1 MNKIEAFL
9 RNRPIKKKIRA
20 AFSCIIVIFLISIL
34 ISVFRFIV
42 DRDFLSA
49 LLVLLIAAIGVAATI
64 VIGISL
70 QNLIVEPVREL
81 KDAAEKISKGDFD
94 LGTSW
99 ESEDELGDL
108 SRSFGRTA
116 STLKLVIGDL
126 NYIVSGFAEGNF
138 NVRSKCPEAYAGE
151 LGSVRQELIKMVRA
165 ISELLEGMQS
175 SADQVAAGSSQLAV
189 SAQDIAEGATEQAA
203 AVEELVAT
211 VNEVTNQV
219 LENTKSTDIAH
230 DKVKVVG
237 AEAENSKAKM
247 KELTQAM
254 DKISSTSQQIEKVIA
269 DIEGIA
275 SQTNLLSLNA
285 SIEAA
290 RAGEAGRGF
299 AVVADEI
306 RKLAEESAASAVESR
321 KMIDASMNEVAAGSR
336 ITQETADALN
346 KVIEELD
353 HIIQQVAN
361 IRTASDRQAISVKEM
376 EKGVE
381 QINDVIQSNSAASQE
396 TSATSEELSASAT
409 TLDEMMKRF
418 QLRQD

>member
-1 MNKIEAFL
+1 MNKIEALL
-9 RNRPIKKKIRA
+9 RNRPIKKKIRV

-49 LLVLLIAAIGVAATI
+49 LLVLVIAAIGVAATI

-70 QNLIVEPVREL
+70 QNLIVEPVHEL

-94 LGTSW
+94 LGTPW
-99 ESEDELGDL
+99 ESEDELGEL

-151 LGSVRQELIKMVRA
+151 LGSVRQELIKMVKA
-165 ISELLEGMQS
+165 ISELLDGMQA

-219 LENTKSTDIAH
+219 MENTKSTDIAH
-230 DKVKVVG
+230 DKAKVVG

-321 KMIDASMNEVAAGSR
+321 KMIDASMAEVAAGSR

-353 HIIQQVAN
+353 HIILQVAN
-361 IRTASDRQAISVKEM
+361 IRAASDRQAVSVKEI

>member
-1 MNKIEAFL
+1 MNKIETLL
-9 RNRPIKKKIRA
+9 RNRPIKKKIRV
-20 AFSCIIVIFLISIL
+20 AFSCMIVIFLISIL
-34 ISVFRFIV
+34 IAFFRFLSNG
-42 DRDFLSA
+42 DFISA
-49 LLVLLIAAIGVAATI
+49 VLILAIAAIGVVFTI
-64 VIGISL
+64 IIGGIL
-70 QNLIVEPVREL
+70 QKLIVEPVNEL
-81 KDAAEKISKGDFD
+81 KNAAEKISSGEFD
-94 LGTSW
+94 IELSW
-99 ESEDELGDL
+99 ESADELGEL
-108 SRSFGRTA
+108 SRSFEKTA
-116 STLKLVIGDL
+116 ETLGLVIGDL
-126 NYIVSGFAEGNF
+126 NHIVSAFAEGNF
-138 NVRSKCPEAYAGE
+138 NVRSKCPEAYVGE
-151 LGSVRQELIKMVRA
+151 LGSVRQELVHMVQS

-175 SADQVAAGSSQLAV
+175 SADQVAAGSAQLAV

-230 DKVKVVG
+230 DKAKVVG

-247 KELTQAM
+247 KELTLAM
-254 DKISSTSQQIEKVIA
+254 EKISSTSQQIEKVIA

>member
-1 MNKIEAFL
+1 MNKIETLL
-9 RNRPIKKKIRA
+9 RNRPIKKKIRV
-20 AFSCIIVIFLISIL
+20 AFSCIIVIFSISIL

-230 DKVKVVG
+230 DKAKVVG

-247 KELTQAM
+247 KELTLAM
-254 DKISSTSQQIEKVIA
+254 EKISSTSQQIEKVIA

>member
-20 AFSCIIVIFLISIL
+20 AFSCIIVIFSISIL

-230 DKVKVVG
+230 DKAKVVG

-247 KELTQAM
+247 KELTLAM
-254 DKISSTSQQIEKVIA
+254 EKISSTSQQIEKVIA

>member
-1 MNKIEAFL
+1 MNKIETLL

-230 DKVKVVG
+230 DKAKVVG

>member
-1 MNKIEAFL
+1 MNKIETLL
-9 RNRPIKKKIRA
+9 RNRPIKKKIRV
-20 AFSCIIVIFLISIL
+20 AFSCIIVIFSISIL

-230 DKVKVVG
+230 DKAKVVG

>member
-230 DKVKVVG
+230 DKAKVVG

-361 IRTASDRQAISVKEM
+361 IRVASDRQAVSVKEM

>member
-1 MNKIEAFL
+1 M
-9 RNRPIKKKIRA
+9 
-20 AFSCIIVIFLISIL
+20 
-34 ISVFRFIV
+34 
-42 DRDFLSA
+42 
-49 LLVLLIAAIGVAATI
+49 
-64 VIGISL
+64 
-70 QNLIVEPVREL
+70 
-81 KDAAEKISKGDFD
+81 
-94 LGTSW
+94 
-99 ESEDELGDL
+99 
-108 SRSFGRTA
+108 
-116 STLKLVIGDL
+116 
-126 NYIVSGFAEGNF
+126 
-138 NVRSKCPEAYAGE
+138 
-151 LGSVRQELIKMVRA
+151 
-165 ISELLEGMQS
+165 
-175 SADQVAAGSSQLAV
+175 
-189 SAQDIAEGATEQAA
+189 
-203 AVEELVAT
+203 
-211 VNEVTNQV
+211 
-219 LENTKSTDIAH
+219 
-230 DKVKVVG
+230 VG

-396 TSATSEELSASAT
+396 TSATSEEVSASAT
-409 TLDEMMKRF
+409 TLDEMMGRF

>member
-230 DKVKVVG
+230 DKAKVVG

>member
-211 VNEVTNQV
+211 GKEVTNQV

-230 DKVKVVG
+230 DKAKVVG

>member
-81 KDAAEKISKGDFD
+81 KDAADKISKGDFD

-230 DKVKVVG
+230 DKAKVVG

-247 KELTQAM
+247 KELTLAM

>member
-1 MNKIEAFL
+1 MNKIEALL
-9 RNRPIKKKIRA
+9 RNRPIKKKIRV

-34 ISVFRFIV
+34 ISVIRFVV

-49 LLVLLIAAIGVAATI
+49 IFVLVIAAIGVAATV

-70 QNLIVEPVREL
+70 QNLIVQPVHEL
-81 KDAAEKISKGDFD
+81 KAVAEKISKGDFD
-94 LGTSW
+94 IGTPWDSQ
-99 ESEDELGDL
+99 DELGDL

-151 LGSVRQELIKMVRA
+151 LNSVRQGLIKMVRA
-165 ISELLEGMQS
+165 ISELLDGMQS

-203 AVEELVAT
+203 AVQELVAT

-219 LENTKSTDIAH
+219 MENTKSTDIAH
-230 DKVKVVG
+230 NKAKAVG

-254 DKISSTSQQIEKVIA
+254 DKINSTSQQIEKVIA

-321 KMIDASMNEVAAGSR
+321 KMIDASMSEVAAGSR
-336 ITQETADALN
+336 ITQETSDALN

-353 HIIQQVAN
+353 HIILQVAN
-361 IRTASDRQAISVKEM
+361 IRTASDRQAVSVKEI

-418 QLRQD
+418 VLRQD